1 MEAFELPLQRFDAQ
15 RAGRRVH
22 GEGAQV
28 GADRFG
34 LGIANGGAARSLD
47 ARVEYATSQVS
58 GGSGRGRAP

>member
-1 MEAFELPLQRFDAQ
+1 MEAFELPLQRFDAP
-15 RAGRRVH
+15 R
-22 GEGAQV
+22 
-28 GADRFG
+28 ADRFG